1 MRKTLF
7 VLGLALLP
15 WAATAQRID
24 FCANYEADGTPIGEA
39 TEWRIGQDGSNLY
52 ILFRG
57 QGKVADGT
65 ALNFRLASADGKV
78 DTRIPMSYSAADGF
92 LVVDFFFDVPGTY
105 TATLTGPGGQL
116 VATATAVISQQ
127 ATLTATTTANYK
139 EARVGFAEQV
149 ANGQAVGVAQVF
161 GIGRDGGTIQVFLS
175 SPTPFYTDALVV
187 DVWKKEGSAFSQ
199 FVESVSLNVDPES
212 RFVYF
217 PYNFEEAGLYR
228 FSFFTKGETFIQHG
242 YIKTV
247 IE

>member
-105 TATLTGPGGQL
+105 TATLTGPGGQP